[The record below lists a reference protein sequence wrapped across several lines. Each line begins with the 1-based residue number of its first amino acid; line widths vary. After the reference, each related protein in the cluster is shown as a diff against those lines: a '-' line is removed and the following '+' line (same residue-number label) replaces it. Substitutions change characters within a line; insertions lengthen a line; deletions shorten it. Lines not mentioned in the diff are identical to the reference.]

1 MAQHQDCSRESHS
14 HPAWWTWGAGEEA
27 RLAVGP
33 FLSLSQAWGWNAWR
47 HCHPAAHS
55 CRLKPP
61 WKPRPCRGLAGP
73 QCPGSALAAAASEP
87 AHWAASPPLLH
98 PRCPQHCC
106 CCRCCCCYWPS
117 LGRCGVAAGAAGLL
131 DCYCL
136 VAVGGGAA
144 VHFPTGHRLAGS
156 GRGLPSACLGCPP
169 EGMCTAPGPSS
180 TAPIVVACASTS
192 LADAHFYWERLLL
205 WQQRM
210 PSRWCLPLGG
220 PVALAFVKMGTL
232 TSAGQ

>member
-1 MAQHQDCSRESHS
+1 MPS
-14 HPAWWTWGAGEEA
+14 
-27 RLAVGP
+27 
-33 FLSLSQAWGWNAWR
+33 
-47 HCHPAAHS
+47 PAAHS

-169 EGMCTAPGPSS
+169 EGMCTAPGPYKEETMHTCVMHGRRSPGGNS
-180 TAPIVVACASTS
+180 ESNLTHAFT
-192 LADAHFYWERLLL
+192 ERR
-205 WQQRM
+205 Q
-210 PSRWCLPLGG
+210 PC
-220 PVALAFVKMGTL
+220 
-232 TSAGQ
+232 